1 MNIIL
6 KNKLFNKLLKKGVKT
21 HPEKILKT
29 CVKQLQRKSKK
40 KHLEILKKSLINS
53 SPVLAIKQI
62 KRRKKKV
69 KEFPF
74 ILKKN
79 LRLFFGLKFLLS
91 SLKLNKNNSF
101 SSNFSDEIL
110 LTSLNKS
117 NTVKLK
123 KDLYEQ
129 SFQKK
134 KYANFRWF

>member
-6 KNKLFNKLLKKGVKT
+6 KNKLLNKLLKNGVKT
-21 HPEKILKT
+21 HPEKILKL
-29 CVKQLQRKSKK
+29 CIKQLQRKSKK

-53 SPVLAIKQI
+53 SPVIAIKQI
-62 KRRKKKV
+62 KRRKKNV
-69 KEFPF
+69 KEFPY
-74 ILKKN
+74 ILKKK
-79 LRLFFGLKFLLS
+79 LRLFFGLKFILR
-91 SLKLNKNNSF
+91 SLKLNKVNSF
-101 SSNFSDEIL
+101 SRNFSDEIL

-117 NTVKLK
+117 NTIKLK

>member
-6 KNKLFNKLLKKGVKT
+6 KNKLLNKLLKNGVKT
-21 HPEKILKT
+21 HPEKILKL
-29 CVKQLQRKSKK
+29 CIKQLQRKSKK

-53 SPVLAIKQI
+53 SPVIAIKQI
-62 KRRKKKV
+62 KRRKKNV
-69 KEFPF
+69 KEFPY
-74 ILKKN
+74 ILKKK
-79 LRLFFGLKFLLS
+79 LRLFFGLKFILR
-91 SLKLNKNNSF
+91 SLKLNKVNSF
-101 SSNFSDEIL
+101 SKNFSDEIL

-117 NTVKLK
+117 NTIKLK

>member
-1 MNIIL
+1 M
-6 KNKLFNKLLKKGVKT
+6 G
-21 HPEKILKT
+21 EKILKT

-74 ILKKN
+74 ILN
-79 LRLFFGLKFLLS
+79 

>member
-1 MNIIL
+1 M
-6 KNKLFNKLLKKGVKT
+6 
-21 HPEKILKT
+21 
-29 CVKQLQRKSKK
+29 
-40 KHLEILKKSLINS
+40 KKSLINS

-117 NTVKLK
+117 NTV
-123 KDLYEQ
+123 
-129 SFQKK
+129 
-134 KYANFRWF
+134 